1 MLALRIIIQLTI
13 AQYSMYGHV
22 EKLAFAELAGI
33 KKAGGTATIYQQVNT
48 INNKECH
55 DSN

>member
-1 MLALRIIIQLTI
+1 
-13 AQYSMYGHV
+13 MYGHV
-22 EKLAFAELAGI
+22 EKLALAELAGI

-48 INNKECH
+48 VNSKECR